1 MVRWLSVSQEGKKI
15 LPEKEQS
22 KRILKHR
29 FNGELHK
36 LRHEMGIGNSQ
47 IKKVNQKKHWNERF
61 SGHFWPLFEESLEK
75 NWNCH
80 EVITKPLY

>member
-1 MVRWLSVSQEGKKI
+1 MVLKDEADFFLMVRWLSVSQEGKKI

-47 IKKVNQKKHWNERF
+47 IKKVNKKNIETSDFRVTF
-61 SGHFWPLFEESLEK
+61 DHFLKS
-75 NWNCH
+75 H
-80 EVITKPLY
+80 